1 MYVKICGI
9 TNAKDALFAVAMGA
23 DAIGFV
29 LAASKRQV
37 DPEALRMMTLELPTD
52 VVTVGVFRNEVPGR
66 ILEIVELAGLRGV
79 QLHGQETPADVA
91 LLRRRVPFLVQAFT
105 VDDPRLERL
114 DEYDV
119 DAILLD
125 SPSPGSGETF
135 DWSGIG
141 SLVESRRVIL
151 AGGLDSES
159 VAMAIETVRPW
170 GVDVASGVESSS
182 GVKDPVMVRRF
193 IANARTAL
201 SEFPPDV
208 RPT

>member
-1 MYVKICGI
+1 
-9 TNAKDALFAVAMGA
+9 
-23 DAIGFV
+23 
-29 LAASKRQV
+29 
-37 DPEALRMMTLELPTD
+37 
-52 VVTVGVFRNEVPGR
+52 
-66 ILEIVELAGLRGV
+66 
-79 QLHGQETPADVA
+79 
-91 LLRRRVPFLVQAFT
+91 VQAFT
-105 VDDPRLERL
+105 VDDPRLDRL

-151 AGGLDSES
+151 AGGLDPEN

-182 GVKDPVMVRRF
+182 GVKDPVKVRRF

-201 SEFPPDV
+201 SEFPLDP
-208 RPT
+208 PSA